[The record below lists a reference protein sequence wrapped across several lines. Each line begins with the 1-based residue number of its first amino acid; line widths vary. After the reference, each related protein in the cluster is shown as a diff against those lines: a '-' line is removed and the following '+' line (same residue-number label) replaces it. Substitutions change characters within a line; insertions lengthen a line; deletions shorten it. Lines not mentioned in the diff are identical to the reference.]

1 MQNAILVVDPHIKK
15 EAWLESYVSFNKFIS
30 FLQDKIAIGKGMR
43 LQQYQDV
50 LNKILAHPELQGNI
64 AIEEMHKYTEVLEVV
79 SCFLFPGIEDENE
92 CFWGI
97 ANAMTPEIFYE
108 SNALYNMME
117 PASKVYIG
125 ESFISAE
132 ESSALQKE
140 LLYQMILQQVYE
152 YRVSKSKEWIHGF
165 INDKTGLYQY
175 FRVNIDK
182 RFVDVKPR
190 SSATDMCKTDI
201 ATCLS
206 CTDGYTKLEQKIP
219 ICDFVATGF
228 SIVTLT
234 DVTAQHAVEQIGLTI
249 AGINKK
255 NKSDIFNHIKTLL
268 KTIIQ
273 NGAYDFGITPI
284 FTINN
289 RPGLL
294 YENFSVGI
302 LVTTCFEQGV
312 PKNVF
317 NHFINDYLLDPK
329 AVIFM
334 PGVAN
339 SLLPDVI
346 SNALTNAGIEFYS
359 FVPVYNNEQLVGL
372 FELSTS
378 GKEILS
384 EQFLRNKLG
393 PVLPYIS
400 QLLQHSIEKVNH
412 SIEAIIKDKFTTLQP
427 SVEWKFNEVAWHY
440 FRNNFV
446 EEKVVPL
453 ENISFT
459 DVYPLYGAIDI
470 RNSTIERNKALRK
483 DLLVQLNGLREI
495 FLSIENHFDNAAQSF
510 LTSCDYWLYQLSNF
524 ITIEQELILND
535 FLQFEVNKYLLKFEE
550 NEIGN
555 VNALIREYRQT
566 TDEEQGLAF
575 LERRRLESSIQMI
588 NNAVGQYFD
597 LFKLELQEVYP
608 CYFEKIRTDG
618 IEYDIYI
625 GQSIAPK
632 TPFNISFFK
641 KLRLM
646 QVQSMAAISK
656 LTHSLVPQLEHELH
670 TTQLMFAHSRSID
683 ISFRNDERRFD
694 VEGAY
699 NIRYHII
706 KKRIDKVHLRNSDER
721 LTQVGKIALVYY
733 NEKDA
738 IEYEGYFRK
747 LREDNI
753 LTGEIEHLDL
763 EELQGVSGLKALRV
777 TVNFE

>member
-1 MQNAILVVDPHIKK
+1 MQNNILIVDPHIRR
-15 EAWLESYVSFNKFIS
+15 EAWLESYVSFKKFTS
-30 FLQDKIAIGKGMR
+30 FLQDKISIYKGVR
-43 LQQYQDV
+43 LQQYKEV
-50 LNKILAHPELQGNI
+50 LTAILKYPELQGNVL
-64 AIEEMHKYTEVLEVV
+64 IEEMHKYDAVMEVV
-79 SCFLFPGIEDENE
+79 SGLLIRGIEDENE
-92 CFWGI
+92 SFWGI
-97 ANAMTPEIFYE
+97 SNAMTPEIFYG

-117 PASKVYIG
+117 PNSKVYVG
-125 ESFISAE
+125 ESFISPE
-132 ESSALQKE
+132 ESLTLQKE

-152 YRVSKSKEWIHGF
+152 YRVDKSKEWIHGF

-182 RFVDVKPR
+182 RFVEIKPR
-190 SSATDMCKTDI
+190 RSALDMGKTEIDN
-201 ATCLS
+201 CLS
-206 CTDGYTKLEQKIP
+206 CSDGYKKLEQKIP
-219 ICDFVATGF
+219 VCDFVATGF

-234 DVTAQHAVEQIGLTI
+234 EVTPHHAIEQIGI
-249 AGINKK
+249 SVSGINKT
-255 NKSDIFNHIKTLL
+255 NGYDVFNHIKILL

-273 NGAYDFGITPI
+273 NNTYDFGITPI

-294 YENFSVGI
+294 YENFSLSI

-317 NHFINDYLLDPK
+317 NHFISDYLPDPRP
-329 AVIFM
+329 VVFL

-339 SLLPDVI
+339 PVLPDII
-346 SNALTNAGIEFYS
+346 SNALTTAGIQFYC
-359 FVPVYNNEQLVGL
+359 FIPVYNQQQLVGL
-372 FELSTS
+372 FELSTL
-378 GKEILS
+378 GTEILS
-384 EQFLRNKLG
+384 EQFLRNRLG
-393 PVLPYIS
+393 PVLPSIS

-412 SIEAIIKDKFTTLQP
+412 TIEEIIKDKFTTLQP

-440 FRNNFV
+440 FRNNFI
-446 EEKVVPL
+446 EKKMMPV

-459 DVYPLYGAIDI
+459 NVYPLYGAIDI

-495 FLSIENHFDNAAQSF
+495 FLSIENHFEDAIQSF
-510 LTSCDYWLYQLSNF
+510 LTSCDYWLYQLSDF

-535 FLQFEVNKYLLKFEE
+535 FLQFEVNNYLKKYEQNE
-550 NEIGN
+550 NGN
-555 VNALIREYRQT
+555 VDILIREYSKAI
-566 TDEEQGLAF
+566 DEEQGLAF

-588 NNAVGQYFD
+588 NNAIGHYFD
-597 LFKLELQEVYP
+597 LFKVELQNIYP

-618 IEYDIYI
+618 VEYDIYI

-632 TPFNISFFK
+632 IPFNISFVK
-641 KLRLM
+641 NLRLM

-656 LTHSLVPQLEHELH
+656 LTHALLPQLEYELH

-747 LREDNI
+747 LRENNI

-763 EELQGVSGLKALRV
+763 KELQGVSGLKALRV